1 MSQQFSSTQSQ
12 QSGQLSNDQQP
23 QSQQSQRPQQQ
34 SQIQFQSPQGQLQQQ
49 TQPQQGTQ
57 RLFPTKN
64 YLDQHVRSTSI
75 AALNQCL
82 ADVSAVNMQVK
93 TAHWNVRGPD
103 FYQLHELFEEIAE
116 TLEPFIDEIAERAT
130 ALGGQAH
137 GTAPIVAQQA
147 NVPQMPPTLSN
158 EQAILEQLASSLA
171 TFDATLYEQ
180 INAVSEQGDLDT
192 ADLLNEVSREVSKV
206 LWFVEAHL
214 QGQGVTPGQ
223 ANQGTR

>member
-1 MSQQFSSTQSQ
+1 MSQQLPSTQSQ
-12 QSGQLSNDQQP
+12 QSGQLSNSQQP
-23 QSQQSQRPQQQ
+23 QQQAQMQV
-34 SQIQFQSPQGQLQQQ
+34 QSPQGQLQQQ

-82 ADVSAVNMQVK
+82 ADITAVNMQTK

-103 FYQLHELFEEIAE
+103 FYQLHELFEHVTE
-116 TLEPFIDEIAERAT
+116 TLEPFIDDVAERAT

-137 GTAPIVAQQA
+137 GTAPVVAQQA

-214 QGQGVTPGQ
+214 QGQGITPGQ
-223 ANQGTR
+223 DRQGIE